1 LNIKYRYG
9 CLNDEMNLIDF
20 TPYTHQSLECFA
32 IGESDSIVLFYF
44 LLMDDEIKKD
54 FLSFLREN
62 NSIYYVSLFKDLG
75 VGSWANK
82 RVYHSGTFNSEN
94 IFSFKDGIETN
105 SLNGSKSNLNVS
117 FESCIPIGERKPFK
131 HILASYLKSKD
142 AVYIINQTTREQA
155 KEGVK

>member
-1 LNIKYRYG
+1 MKLRKIR
-9 CLNDEMNLIDF
+9 
-20 TPYTHQSLECFA
+20 
-32 IGESDSIVLFYF
+32 
-44 LLMDDEIKKD
+44 
-54 FLSFLREN
+54 LSFLREN